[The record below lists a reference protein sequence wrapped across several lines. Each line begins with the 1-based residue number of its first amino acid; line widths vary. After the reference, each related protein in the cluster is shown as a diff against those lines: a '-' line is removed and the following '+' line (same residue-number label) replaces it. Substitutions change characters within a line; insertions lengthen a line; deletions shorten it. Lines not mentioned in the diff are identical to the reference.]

1 MNSDKSFSNDPVNKV
16 YTEPVIVEHHRSI
29 WAPVLGIGLLAIA
42 AFSFYQFSQV
52 SDLRRE
58 LQDNKAETSAIQ
70 TQIAAQNSALA
81 GTTNDLNAKLE
92 DTEQK
97 TTQSLAQSL
106 AKVQD
111 AAKRHADVV
120 ASNVQKTLEKKNAD
134 ETDAINAEL
143 AGVKNSVSDTTSQM
157 SSKIDGVGA
166 TVDSVKTDL
175 ESTKAVADKTAA
187 DLQRATGDMGVMS
200 GLIATNGKEIQEL
213 RAMGDRN
220 IFEFTI
226 SKKAGL
232 QKVGDVQIRLTKTDP
247 KHNRYTVTV
256 MADDKLVEKK
266 DKTANEPV
274 QFYAAKGSRTPY
286 EVVVNEVDKDT
297 IRGYMA
303 TPKPLATARMQ

>member
-1 MNSDKSFSNDPVNKV
+1 VVD
-16 YTEPVIVEHHRSI
+16 HRGSI
-29 WAPVLGIGLLAIA
+29 WTPILGVGLLAIA
-42 AFSFYQFSQV
+42 AFAFYQFSQV
-52 SDLRRE
+52 TDLRRE

-70 TQIAAQNSALA
+70 TQIAAQSSAMA
-81 GTTNDLNAKLE
+81 GTANDLQAKLE

-97 TTQSLAQSL
+97 TTESI

-111 AAKRHADVV
+111 AAKRHADSV

-134 ETDAINAEL
+134 EADAINAEL
-143 AGVKNSVSDTTSQM
+143 AGVKNSVSDTTTQM
-157 SSKIDGVGA
+157 ASKIDDVGA
-166 TVDSVKTDL
+166 SVDSVKTDL
-175 ESTKAVADKTAA
+175 AVTKAVADKTAV

-226 SKKAGL
+226 TKKAGL

-247 KHNRYTVTV
+247 KHSRYTVSV
-256 MADDKLVEKK
+256 MADDKLIEKK

-274 QFYAAKGSRTPY
+274 QFYAARGSRTPY

-297 IRGYMA
+297 IKGYMA
-303 TPKPLATARMQ
+303 TPKPLATARVQ